1 MSHKV
6 FVTKRRSALP
16 TDAGAM
22 ADKPWFNMWQHQLW
36 PYNDLEEGV
45 TLYWYDNAE
54 QAIVWQSRV
63 AQVMRSPY
71 ANKNE
76 VRKSLEMFFG
86 VPDLKDPYFDKANDQ
101 GYCLAYK
108 LDSLVR
114 FNVRKPAEF
123 KFPGLGW
130 LRCSEVDAAEWL
142 KNLPASVSPDG
153 SSADELLKMTTV
165 VAEAGYFSPASL
177 NDEREKKLREIVQ
190 RRGQLEFRNKLV
202 AAYQGQCV
210 VTGCNAVDALEAAH
224 IVPYTGPLSNDITN
238 GLLLRADIHTLLDL
252 DLIGIHPKM
261 LTVALGPVLKN
272 TNYSDLEGKLL
283 AEPNPSAA
291 RPNTEAL
298 DKRWHEFKTKCN

>member
-1 MSHKV
+1 MSAKT
-6 FVTKRRSALP
+6 FVTSRGFALP
-16 TDAGAM
+16 TDAGEM
-22 ADKPWFNMWQHQLW
+22 ADKLWFNMWLYRLW
-36 PYNDLEEGV
+36 PYKELHEGD
-45 TLYWYDNAE
+45 TLYWYDSTE
-54 QAIVWQSRV
+54 QAIVWRSRV
-63 AQVMRSPY
+63 AQVERFEY
-71 ANKNE
+71 ANKTE
-76 VRKSLEMFFG
+76 VHTRFETVFG
-86 VPDLKDPYFDKANDQ
+86 VTGLSEPYFDKAKDK

-114 FNVRKPAEF
+114 LNVLKPAEF
-123 KFPGLGW
+123 KFPMEGW
-130 LRCSEVDAAEWL
+130 LRCSEVDTAEWL

-153 SSADELLKMTTV
+153 LSADKLLKTATV
-165 VAEAGYFSPASL
+165 LAEAGYFSPASL
-177 NDEREKKLREIVQ
+177 KDEREKKLREIVQ

-202 AAYQGQCV
+202 ASYQGQCV

-238 GLLLRADIHTLLDL
+238 GLLLRADIHTLFDL